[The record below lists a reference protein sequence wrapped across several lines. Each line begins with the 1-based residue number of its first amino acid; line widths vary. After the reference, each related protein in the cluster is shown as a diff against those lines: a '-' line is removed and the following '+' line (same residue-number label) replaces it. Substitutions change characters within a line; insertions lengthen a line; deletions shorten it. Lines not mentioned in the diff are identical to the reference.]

1 MSKSQESQRKNQ
13 SIEKN
18 IKLIALVGAAL
29 LVALTATLIIVQI
42 RLGDSQARLTER
54 IVPTQRKLGE
64 LTAAVGEL
72 FLRQNE
78 IVAADAANLEKFK
91 NRVAQETAIQSNHS
105 ALRVLLS
112 SPELRNHPAYPKD
125 SIGDIQRDVEAFLHA
140 DSELY
145 NSAEKGLIIHQQFTS
160 AVASLDS
167 DLKMLMIDSAGAA
180 GVLRLEYVASLRRI
194 NQQLDKH
201 ELDETEIRAA
211 VVGDARVQ
219 LSTISE
225 LDTAVLR
232 LGVLAGKVGLAA
244 SQDSMNSLIANEL
257 SQNRQQIQ
265 ESLEKLVGFTS
276 GSKIAGRIASMRAV
290 ALELADRVGN
300 ESHKDSLASI
310 RREMLAQDQQ
320 VLEIQSVAAL
330 TARNLNA
337 HIDTLREFTE
347 ALAHDANRSASATI
361 WGSRLA
367 TVIVTIVGLVLSV
380 SAGMRVG
387 QSVVALRSQNEDLAE
402 LSAKL
407 SAANTNLEAIV
418 AERTA
423 SLQMILDNT
432 GEGVL
437 SVGLDGV
444 LLPEQSKTVTKWC
457 GKAHEGAKLWDYLGA
472 EDEEFASNLEIA
484 FEQIA
489 SQVFPFEVAAGQAP
503 EKFTLHGRCFSLGF
517 REILESGHTTKVL
530 VLIRDITRQ
539 LESERIETEARE
551 LHKLIGNLLKDQ
563 SGFHQHLEESA
574 GLIAS
579 IMECKDSLVSKRLL
593 HTVKGNTAILGFQ
606 RIADWIH
613 ELESRLAEEK
623 RLPSETELQSLEKL
637 WTDSLSQIS
646 DYLIADLRDVVELQP
661 SQIDEL
667 LELVSENEL
676 ADQIH
681 QLVEYWNF
689 ESIAVH
695 LNRLA
700 KNSVKIAERVGK
712 ELRVVVEDHGVRLP
726 YSCLKNVWP
735 SLIHVIRNAVDHGLE
750 SPSERIAASK
760 PIVGTIKLS
769 ASTDGDLLKITI
781 SDDGQG
787 INWDGVRQRAMSFG
801 LEHHSQER
809 LVDALFHDGLSTS
822 EMVTEL
828 SGRGVGLSAVRQAC
842 SQVNGTIAV
851 ESSQLAGTAFIFIF
865 DLRKL
870 SSVLASDDSEM
881 PERATKS
888 IGVANTA
895 SNSLDS

>member
-1 MSKSQESQRKNQ
+1 MSNSQESQRKNQ

-18 IKLIALVGAAL
+18 IKLIALVGATL
-29 LVALTATLIIVQI
+29 LVALTATLIIVQN

-64 LTAAVGEL
+64 LTAAVGDM

-78 IVAADAANLEKFK
+78 IVAADTTDLEKFK
-91 NRVAQETAIQSNHS
+91 NREAEETAIRSNHS
-105 ALRVLLS
+105 ALTVLLS
-112 SPELRNHPAYPKD
+112 TPELRDHPAYPKD
-125 SIGDIQRDVEAFLHA
+125 SLSNIQHDVEAFLHA
-140 DSELY
+140 DSQLY
-145 NSAEKGLIIHQQFTS
+145 SSAARGLAIHQRFES

-167 DLKMLMIDSAGAA
+167 DLKKLMIESAGAA

-194 NQQLDKH
+194 SQQLDKH
-201 ELDETEIRAA
+201 ELDEAEIRAA
-211 VVGDARVQ
+211 VIGDARVQ

-232 LGVLAGKVGLAA
+232 LGVLAGKVGLAT

-257 SQNRQQIQ
+257 SQNRQQIH
-265 ESLEKLVGFTS
+265 ESLEKLIGFTS
-276 GSKIAGRIASMRAV
+276 GSKIAGRIASIRAV
-290 ALELADRVGN
+290 ALELADRVGS

-320 VLEIQSVAAL
+320 VLGIQSIAAL

-337 HIDTLREFTE
+337 HINTLREFTE
-347 ALAHDANRSASATI
+347 VLAHDANKSASATI

-380 SAGMRVG
+380 TAGMRVG
-387 QSVVALRSQNEDLAE
+387 QSVVALRSQNVYLEE

-407 SAANTNLEAIV
+407 SAANANLEAIV

-444 LLPEQSKTVTKWC
+444 LLPERSKTVTKWC
-457 GKAHEGAKLWDYLGA
+457 GKALEGAKLWDYLGA
-472 EDEEFASNLEIA
+472 EDQEFASNLEIA
-484 FEQIA
+484 FDQIA
-489 SQVFPFEVAAGQAP
+489 SQVFPFEVAAAQAP
-503 EKFTLHGRCFSLGF
+503 EKFTLHGRFFSLGF

-579 IMECKDSLVSKRLL
+579 IRECKDKLICKRLI

-613 ELESRLAEEK
+613 ELESRLAEVD
-623 RLPSETELQSLEKL
+623 RLPSEADLTALDKL
-637 WTDSLSQIS
+637 WSESLSQIS
-646 DYLIADLRDVVELQP
+646 DYLIADRKDVVELQP
-661 SQIDEL
+661 SQIEEL

-676 ADQIH
+676 ADQIN

-689 ESIAVH
+689 EPVAIH

-700 KNSVKIAERVGK
+700 KNSLKIAERVGK
-712 ELRVVVEDHGVRLP
+712 EVRVVVEDHGVRLP

-750 SPSERIAASK
+750 SPTERLAASK

-769 ASTDGDLLKITI
+769 ASIDADSLKIAI
-781 SDDGQG
+781 CDDGQG
-787 INWDGVRQRAMSFG
+787 INWEGIRQRAISFG
-801 LEHHSQER
+801 IEHHSQEH
-809 LVDALFHDGLSTS
+809 LIDALFHDGLSTNDS
-822 EMVTEL
+822 VTEL
-828 SGRGVGLSAVRQAC
+828 SGRGVGLSAVREAC
-842 SQVNGTIAV
+842 AQVQGEIAV
-851 ESSQLAGTAFIFIF
+851 ESNQRVGTTFVFTFDLSQLNRA
-865 DLRKL
+865 
-870 SSVLASDDSEM
+870 SVDS
-881 PERATKS
+881 KS
-888 IGVANTA
+888 APTR
-895 SNSLDS
+895 SNEIVKIVSKNSVR

>member
-29 LVALTATLIIVQI
+29 LVALTATLIIVQN

-64 LTAAVGEL
+64 LTAAVGDM

-78 IVAADAANLEKFK
+78 IVAADTMDLEKFK
-91 NRVAQETAIQSNHS
+91 NRVAEETAIRSNHS
-105 ALRVLLS
+105 ALTVLLS

-140 DSELY
+140 DSQLY

-167 DLKMLMIDSAGAA
+167 DLKKLMIDSAGAA

-211 VVGDARVQ
+211 VIGDARVQ

-257 SQNRQQIQ
+257 SQNRHQIQ

-300 ESHKDSLASI
+300 EVHKGSLASI

-320 VLEIQSVAAL
+320 ILEIQSVAAT
-330 TARNLNA
+330 TAKNLNT

-423 SLQMILDNT
+423 SVQMILDNT

-444 LLPEQSKTVTKWC
+444 LLPERSKTVTQWC

-579 IMECKDSLVSKRLL
+579 IMECKDSLVTKRLL

-623 RLPSETELQSLEKL
+623 RLPSEAELLSLEKL

-646 DYLIADLRDVVELQP
+646 DYLIADRRDVVELQP

-681 QLVEYWNF
+681 QMVEYWNY
-689 ESIAVH
+689 EPIAVH

-750 SPSERIAASK
+750 SPSERLAASK

-769 ASTDGDLLKITI
+769 ASTNGDLLKITI

-787 INWDGVRQRAMSFG
+787 INWDGVRQRAKSFG
-801 LEHHSQER
+801 LEHHSQEG
-809 LVDALFHDGLSTS
+809 LVDALFHDGLSTNDS
-822 EMVTEL
+822 VTEL

-842 SQVNGTIAV
+842 SQVKGTIAV
-851 ESSQLAGTAFIFIF
+851 ESSHRLGTAFVFTF
-865 DLRKL
+865 DLRQL
-870 SSVLASDDSEM
+870 SCVLASDNSEM
-881 PERATKS
+881 PERTTKS
-888 IGVANTA
+888 IGVL
-895 SNSLDS
+895 NSTSSSSDS